1 MGCNVSAP
9 NTFSGELWDILIY
22 YIDNLYIW
30 SGPKQLSW
38 NFQEKRPAKTITSQ
52 AHHPLR
58 SQVEFFKFHV
68 SSLFQGAVWLQFW
81 SKLDSVA
88 SFPHNISSTTST
100 DRLALSQLG
109 MDIEHMFKPPFI
121 TKNICKRS
129 GTVYPI
135 YSYIWYIYWW
145 RSEYP
150 SSSWGLKSL
159 NICWINPNLSN
170 LRWDNLEQTSH

>member
-109 MDIEHMFKPPFI
+109 MDIEHVQ
-121 TKNICKRS
+121 TTLYYKNYMQKVWYGIS
-129 GTVYPI
+129 HIFLYMI
-135 YSYIWYIYWW
+135 YLLVKI
-145 RSEYP
+145 
-150 SSSWGLKSL
+150 
-159 NICWINPNLSN
+159 
-170 LRWDNLEQTSH
+170 